1 MRRRRRRRTN
11 LKVVQLS
18 VGILALK
25 FGILTFGPVAATS
38 VFTIGV
44 RAQLLHLRDDNSA
57 SELLGN
63 HVNGILW

>member
-1 MRRRRRRRTN
+1 MRRRKTN

-38 VFTIGV
+38 
-44 RAQLLHLRDDNSA
+44 A
-57 SELLGN
+57 SLKAYELSFFIYEMIVL
-63 HVNGILW
+63 VLSCWETM